1 MPNRTNPMTPTL
13 RVLWF
18 VPPPLAIVAQGL
30 AMATEVTL
38 LSRRNTSSDEQFE
51 ALASGE
57 SDAVVTAIDNVMDWN
72 LRDGPQDFRVVAQLE
87 RTTPL
92 SVVARRDRT
101 SLENLRG
108 ATILVDAPR
117 NGFIVA
123 LRAMLADAGV
133 GPEAY
138 VLDPVGGVKERHDA
152 IVTGHG
158 HATLLGPPF
167 DAMAIA
173 AGLTRLATVQER
185 YPAFPGQGLVVSSA
199 ALERMRP
206 ALSAWLRNLENARQ
220 SMGIAPEAARQALT
234 SAGFPEPAVN
244 AMLGATPAS
253 LVPDRAG
260 IELLIEQRRRTGL
273 PGANTTYEGLV
284 ESSLL
289 GR

>member
-1 MPNRTNPMTPTL
+1 MSPTL

-18 VPPPLAIVAQGL
+18 VPPPVAVVAQGL
-30 AMATEVTL
+30 PTANEVTV
-38 LSRRNTSSDEQFE
+38 LSRRNTSSDEQFA

-92 SVVARRDRT
+92 TVVGQRDRR
-101 SLENLRG
+101 SLEDLRG

-123 LRAMLADAGV
+123 LRAMLADADV

-138 VLDPVGGVKERHDA
+138 VLDPVGGVKERYEA
-152 IVTGHG
+152 IISGQG

-167 DAMAIA
+167 DGMAIA
-173 AGLTRLATVQER
+173 AGLIRLATVQER

-234 SAGFPEPAVN
+234 LAGFPAPAVD

-260 IELLIEQRRRTGL
+260 IELLIEQRRRVGL

>member
-1 MPNRTNPMTPTL
+1 MSPTL

-18 VPPPLAIVAQGL
+18 VPPPVAVVAQGL
-30 AMATEVTL
+30 PMANEVTV
-38 LSRRNTSSDEQFE
+38 LSRRNTSSDEQFA

-92 SVVARRDRT
+92 TVVGQRDRT
-101 SLENLRG
+101 SLEDLRG

-123 LRAMLADAGV
+123 LRAMLADADV

-138 VLDPVGGVKERHDA
+138 VLDPVGGVKERYEV
-152 IVTGHG
+152 IISGQG

-167 DAMAIA
+167 DGMAVA
-173 AGLTRLATVQER
+173 AGLVRLATVQER

-234 SAGFPEPAVN
+234 LAGFPAPAVD

-260 IELLIEQRRRTGL
+260 IELLIEQRRRVGL
-273 PGANTTYEGLV
+273 PGANTSYEGLV

>member
-1 MPNRTNPMTPTL
+1 MTPTL

-18 VPPPLAIVAQGL
+18 VPPPVAVVAEGL
-30 AMATEVTL
+30 AMVAEVTL

-57 SDAVVTAIDNVMDWN
+57 TDAVVTAIDNVMDWN
-72 LRDGPQDFRVVAQLE
+72 LRGGPQDFRVVAQLE

-92 SVVARRDRT
+92 TVVGQRDRT
-101 SLENLRG
+101 SLEDLRG

-123 LRAMLADAGV
+123 LRAMLADADV

-138 VLDPVGGVKERHDA
+138 VLEPVGGVKERHDA
-152 IVTGHG
+152 IVSGRG

-173 AGLTRLATVQER
+173 AGLARLATVQGR

-234 SAGFPEPAVN
+234 LAGFPAPAVD

-260 IELLIEQRRRTGL
+260 IELLIEQRRRAGL
-273 PGANTTYEGLV
+273 PGADTTYEGLV

>member
-1 MPNRTNPMTPTL
+1 MTPTL

-18 VPPPLAIVAQGL
+18 VPPPVAIVAEES
-30 AMATEVTL
+30 AKANEVTV
-38 LSRRNTSSDEQFE
+38 LSRRNTSSDEQFA
-51 ALASGE
+51 ALVSGE

-92 SVVARRDRT
+92 TVVGQRDRR
-101 SLENLRG
+101 SLEDLRG

-138 VLDPVGGVKERHDA
+138 VLEPVGGVKERHDA
-152 IVTGHG
+152 IVSGHG

-167 DAMAIA
+167 DAMAVA
-173 AGLTRLATVQER
+173 AGLVRLATVQER

-206 ALSAWLRNLENARQ
+206 ALSAWLRKLEHARQ
-220 SMGIAPEAARQALT
+220 RMGIAPEAARQALT
-234 SAGFPEPAVN
+234 LAGFPAPAVD

-260 IELLIEQRRRTGL
+260 IELLIEQRRRAGL
-273 PGANTTYEGLV
+273 PGANTSYEGLV
-284 ESSLL
+284 ESALL